1 MIPKIDSLSEI
12 SNLYSNQDVVCNT
25 LKKIFD
31 RLNITRALA
40 SGKGYQKNGRS
51 VSLLFI
57 LLIMKMMKGNHSVHS
72 LWKNNFYQFI
82 NSGKNGFYRFLNR
95 PQTDW
100 RRVLTYVSL
109 KYRSA
114 VNEHGVCSPKTEACF
129 IIDDT
134 VLEKTGV
141 AMEGISRVYDHTK
154 DTCVLGYKM
163 LVLGYNDGTTT
174 QALDFSLHRESSKNN
189 FGLYKRELHKSR
201 AISLDTV
208 HPDLERKKE
217 LDITKLDSSLRMLKR
232 ALRNKFKA
240 KYLLADSWFSSADFI
255 QNVRRVSKDSVDYLG
270 IGRKDASRYKIRGVG
285 RTPKQII
292 DLNSSK
298 KKKRNIKYSCEYF
311 TIDCSIHDCPVRL
324 IFIKNTNSKEW
335 NFIITTDMDLSFEKA
350 YELYQI
356 RWTIEVLFK
365 ECKQYFNLG
374 KCQAEYFNEQVADC
388 TIVLIVHTLIT
399 LENRFSN
406 YETLGGLFSEIA
418 DQLTIMTL
426 WERII
431 LLIVK
436 IMKAIS
442 KLISEPIFELVRRLI
457 VMNHGEIKAMFNII
471 KSELIFESK
480 NSDKSALIY

>member
-1 MIPKIDSLSEI
+1 M
-12 SNLYSNQDVVCNT
+12 
-25 LKKIFD
+25 
-31 RLNITRALA
+31 
-40 SGKGYQKNGRS
+40 
-51 VSLLFI
+51 
-57 LLIMKMMKGNHSVHS
+57 
-72 LWKNNFYQFI
+72 
-82 NSGKNGFYRFLNR
+82 
-95 PQTDW
+95 
-100 RRVLTYVSL
+100 
-109 KYRSA
+109 
-114 VNEHGVCSPKTEACF
+114 
-129 IIDDT
+129 
-134 VLEKTGV
+134 
-141 AMEGISRVYDHTK
+141 
-154 DTCVLGYKM
+154 
-163 LVLGYNDGTTT
+163 
-174 QALDFSLHRESSKNN
+174 
-189 FGLYKRELHKSR
+189 
-201 AISLDTV
+201 
-208 HPDLERKKE
+208 
-217 LDITKLDSSLRMLKR
+217 
-232 ALRNKFKA
+232 
-240 KYLLADSWFSSADFI
+240 
-255 QNVRRVSKDSVDYLG
+255 
-270 IGRKDASRYKIRGVG
+270 
-285 RTPKQII
+285 
-292 DLNSSK
+292 
-298 KKKRNIKYSCEYF
+298 
-311 TIDCSIHDCPVRL
+311 